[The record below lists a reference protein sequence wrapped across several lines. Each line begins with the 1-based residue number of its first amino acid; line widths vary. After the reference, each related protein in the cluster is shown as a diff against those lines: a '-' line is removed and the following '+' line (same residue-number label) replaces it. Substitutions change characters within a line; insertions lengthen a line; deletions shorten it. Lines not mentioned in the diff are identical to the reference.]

1 MAAGMTLDKTQI
13 FSVSDASLLIKGV
26 MESAFS
32 EIRIRGELS
41 QITRAA
47 SGHTYMT
54 IKDADAA
61 ISAIIWRGAPLPFK
75 PENGMEI
82 IATGKITTYPARSN
96 YQIIVSNMEL
106 AGAGAILKMLDE
118 RKRKL
123 AAEGLFDAARKRPL
137 PKFPKT
143 IGIITSPTGAVVH
156 DIINRLRE
164 RVPVHV
170 LVYPAVVQGEAAA
183 ASVVSGLDFFNN
195 CGARPDIIII
205 ARGGGSLED
214 LLPFSDEILVRAV
227 AASAIPVVSA
237 VGHEPDFMLTDFAAD
252 VRAPTPTAAAEI
264 VVPALISVIREI
276 EGLRLRDPRQMVA
289 EKFQRLDDISKI
301 LSAAFSQKI
310 AVSRQRILGQQLQ
323 SPAAALS
330 NLKNKT
336 DALDARLNLAAAQ
349 KLNAARQL
357 LKYKSDMLENL
368 SHLKTLRRG
377 FAIVESNGKIV
388 AGKSD
393 FALPAEIIFA
403 DGVVKI

>member
-1 MAAGMTLDKTQI
+1 MTLDKTQI